1 MDRFLKKGGID
12 EKINDTYQ
20 RFTLTRKK
28 A

>member
-1 MDRFLKKGGID
+1 MDRFLKKGGIY
-12 EKINDTYQ
+12 EKNNDTYQ